1 MKCLVRG
8 FITIA
13 FALLKRERETM
24 KHFEIE
30 SARPRIALG
39 RIVAIVAAVCLAT
52 ALCACA
58 NSAAKSSASR
68 ISIGE
73 AMGETYQTAL
83 EAAHDKA
90 ADAKLL
96 AIRSSSY
103 SSENAPSQWMYL
115 FYSLDRAYAYTVF
128 VSDGQATAADSGPMS
143 ISPQDFDAIPDT
155 SKIMIDANDAWNAIV
170 ESMDGDGEICTARVF
185 LMTYVKGDND
195 PTHDAMKWFFSLNE
209 NDNLASLFD
218 NGQDKSDN
226 APARLFTVDCAN
238 ASVEELDAG
247 ELAAE

>member
-1 MKCLVRG
+1 
-8 FITIA
+8 
-13 FALLKRERETM
+13 M
-24 KHFEIE
+24 KHFKTE
-30 SARPRIALG
+30 SVRPRIALG
-39 RIVAIVAAVCLAT
+39 RIVATVAALCLAT

-58 NSAAKSSASR
+58 SSAAKSSASR

-73 AMGETYQTAL
+73 AMGETYQAAL

-143 ISPQDFDAIPDT
+143 ISPRILTP
-155 SKIMIDANDAWNAIV
+155 
-170 ESMDGDGEICTARVF
+170 
-185 LMTYVKGDND
+185 
-195 PTHDAMKWFFSLNE
+195 SLIHR
-209 NDNLASLFD
+209 
-218 NGQDKSDN
+218 KS
-226 APARLFTVDCAN
+226 
-238 ASVEELDAG
+238 
-247 ELAAE
+247 

>member
-1 MKCLVRG
+1 
-8 FITIA
+8 
-13 FALLKRERETM
+13 
-24 KHFEIE
+24 
-30 SARPRIALG
+30 
-39 RIVAIVAAVCLAT
+39 
-52 ALCACA
+52 
-58 NSAAKSSASR
+58 
-68 ISIGE
+68 
-73 AMGETYQTAL
+73 MGETYQAAL

-155 SKIMIDANDAWNAIV
+155 SKIVIDANDAWNAIV

-185 LMTYVKGDND
+185 LMTYVKGDDD

-209 NDNLASLFD
+209 GDNLASLFD
-218 NGQDKSDN
+218 NGQDKPDN
-226 APARLFTVDCAN
+226 TPARLFAVDCAN

>member
-1 MKCLVRG
+1 
-8 FITIA
+8 
-13 FALLKRERETM
+13 M
-24 KHFEIE
+24 KHFKIE
-30 SARPRIALG
+30 SIRPRIALE
-39 RIVAIVAAVCLAT
+39 RIVATIAALCLAT

-58 NSAAKSSASR
+58 GSAAKSSASK
-68 ISIGE
+68 ISVSK
-73 AMGETYQTAL
+73 AMGETYQAAL

-103 SSENAPSQWMYL
+103 SSEDAPSQWMYL

-143 ISPQDFDAIPDT
+143 ISPQDFDAIPDASAIT
-155 SKIMIDANDAWNAIV
+155 IDANDAWNAIV
-170 ESMDGDGEICTARVF
+170 ESMDGNGEICTARIF
-185 LMTYVKGDND
+185 LMAYVKGDED

-209 NDNLASLFD
+209 SDNLTSLFD
-218 NGQDKSDN
+218 NGQNKPDN
-226 APARLFTVDCAN
+226 APARLFAVDCAN
-238 ASVEELDAG
+238 TSVEELDAG